1 MKAKAIAKAEA
12 DAKAIAKASA
22 KVMAEQKRRAKAKVK
37 ALGIGGVILIL
48 ATGSMA
54 FGTSIAFA
62 PTKAEAL
69 VVQATKKEA
78 TLKKYQN
85 ADVLTDTEL
94 VELLSAV
101 GFTGQDLKEA
111 WAVAK
116 KETNGRPL
124 AHNGNKAT
132 GDNSYGLFQINMIA
146 DLGVARREQFGLESN
161 AELLNP
167 VVNATIAYHM
177 SDGGKNWSAWKGLTP
192 KTKEWIAKFPTSN
205 TKAEAKAKAVA
216 KA

>member
-1 MKAKAIAKAEA
+1 VIMKAKIERAEA
-12 DAKAIAKASA
+12 DVKAVAKASA
-22 KVMAEQKRRAKAKVK
+22 KVMAEQKRKAKAKVK
-37 ALGIGGVILIL
+37 ALGIGGVILVL

-62 PTKAEAL
+62 PTKAEAIT
-69 VVQATKKEA
+69 AIHTKREA
-78 TLKKYQN
+78 TLLKYHN
-85 ADVLTDTEL
+85 ADTLTDQQL

-101 GFTGQDLKEA
+101 GFKGQDLKEA

-124 AHNGNKAT
+124 AHNGNRKT

-167 VVNATIAYHM
+167 VVNAQIAYHM
-177 SDGGKNWSAWKGLTP
+177 SKGGKDWSAWKGMTP
-192 KTKEWIAKFPTSN
+192 RTKEWLSQFPIDM
-205 TKAEAKAKAVA
+205 KAIVEAKP
-216 KA
+216 